1 MFEPLTTRE
10 LNQLLHMAVEKH
22 ALDPSRTYIE
32 ITWWDKVFKPMIQ
45 LDGNR
50 SKSKSWSILVFGEEN
65 CSTFYKRSD
74 GLVIPTGFWIWKDA
88 CYVDNVVHRPN
99 TVKWLMDNQMLL
111 EFETAKFLFSNS
123 PINYYV
129 DINPFKTCVYKNRA
143 GDSILALYAEDR
155 DGGEWR
161 PFSDMQPSC
170 IRLIDDNV

>member
-1 MFEPLTTRE
+1 MFEPMTTRE

-22 ALDPSRTYIE
+22 KLDPSTTYIE
-32 ITWWDKVFKPMIQ
+32 FTWWDKVFRPMTAF
-45 LDGNR
+45 DCNR
-50 SKSKSWSILVFGEEN
+50 SKSWSILVFGEDN
-65 CSTFYKRSD
+65 CSTFCKRSD

-88 CYVDNVVHRPN
+88 CYVENVVHRPT
-99 TVKWLMDNQMLL
+99 TVKWLMDNPMLL

-161 PFSDMQPSC
+161 PFSDMQPSY